1 MAAWT
6 AARGGEEPPGCAEVG
21 GAAVDSVK
29 GCGAPKDEGG
39 EAAANAEGSD
49 CAA

>member
-6 AARGGEEPPGCAEVG
+6 AARGGEVG